1 METSLNLTSKMPG
14 TGTTI
19 FAVMSALANEHGAV
33 NLAQGFPDFNCPEKL
48 INLVN
53 HHMRAGKNQYAPMP
67 GVPELRKKI
76 AEKTLKC
83 YGTEYDWQSEIT
95 VVGGATLG
103 LFCAIS
109 AVVKENDEVIVIEPA
124 YDSYIPAIAL
134 NGGKPVFSK
143 LKYPSYQIDWQE
155 IKKLINFRTRAI
167 LINSPHNPCGTVMSA
182 ADMQELERLTENTD
196 IVVISDEVYEHILFD
211 GLKHQSACM
220 FPGLASRSFIISSFG
235 KTYHN
240 TGWKMGY
247 VLAPEKLTAE
257 FRKIYQYVA
266 FSTSTPVQ
274 FAFADFLDDEAHY
287 RGLPD
292 FYQQKRDYF
301 RDLIKDSRF
310 KLFPCSGSYFQLLGY
325 DKISKEQDYDLA
337 VRLTKENKI
346 AGVPVSVFYHDKTDN
361 HVLRF
366 CFAKNEETLN
376 QAAEILCK
384 L

>member
-19 FAVMSALANEHGAV
+19 FSVMSALANEHGAV
-33 NLAQGFPDFNCPEKL
+33 NLAQGFPDFSCPEEL
-48 INLVN
+48 INRVDY
-53 HHMRAGKNQYAPMP
+53 HMRQGRNQYAPMP

-76 AEKTLKC
+76 SEKTLKC

-95 VVGGATLG
+95 VVGGATLA

-109 AVVKENDEVIVIEPA
+109 AVVKENDEVIIIEPA
-124 YDSYIPAIAL
+124 YDSYIPAITL

-143 LKYPSYQIDWQE
+143 LKYPNYQIDWQE
-155 IKKLINFRTRAI
+155 VKKLINFRTRAI
-167 LINSPHNPCGTVMSA
+167 MINSPHNPCGTVMSA
-182 ADMQELERLTENTD
+182 EDMRQLERLTENTD

-220 FPGLASRSFIISSFG
+220 FPGLASRSFIVSSFG

-274 FAFADFLDDEAHY
+274 YAYADFLDNDGHY
-287 RGLPD
+287 LALSS

-301 RDLIKDSRF
+301 RDLVRESRF
-310 KLFPCSGSYFQLLGY
+310 KILSCSGSYFQLLGY
-325 DKISKEQDYDLA
+325 DKISKEHDYDFA
-337 VRLTKENKI
+337 VRLTKEEKI

-361 HVLRF
+361 RVLRF
-366 CFAKNEETLN
+366 CFAKNEDTLKK
-376 QAAEILCK
+376 AAEILCR

>member
-1 METSLNLTSKMPG
+1 METNLNLTSKMPG

-19 FAVMSALANEHGAV
+19 FSVMSALANEYGAV

-48 INLVN
+48 IELVN
-53 HHMRAGKNQYAPMP
+53 HYMRQGKNQYAPMP

-124 YDSYIPAIAL
+124 YDSYIPAIIL

-143 LKYPSYQIDWQE
+143 LKYPTFQIDWEE

-167 LINSPHNPCGTVMSA
+167 IINSPHNPCGTVLSA
-182 ADMQELERLTENTD
+182 EDMRQLAQLTENTD

-220 FPGLASRSFIISSFG
+220 YPGLVTRSFIVSSFG

-274 FAFADFLDDEAHY
+274 FALADFLEEESHY
-287 RGLPD
+287 LALPK
-292 FYQQKRDYF
+292 FYEQKRDYF
-301 RDLIKDSRF
+301 RNQIAESRF
-310 KLFPCSGSYFQLLGY
+310 QVLPCSGSYFQLLGY
-325 DKISKEQDYDLA
+325 DKISRDDDYSLA
-337 VRLTKENKI
+337 VRLTQENKI
-346 AGVPVSVFYHDKTDN
+346 AGVPISVFYHDKTDN
-361 HVLRF
+361 RVLRF
-366 CFAKNEETLN
+366 CFAKNKETLT

>member
-48 INLVN
+48 VERVN
-53 HHMRAGKNQYAPMP
+53 HYMRLGKNQYAPMP

-95 VVGGATLG
+95 VVGGATLS

-124 YDSYIPAIAL
+124 YDSYIPAITL

-143 LKYPSYQIDWQE
+143 LKYPTYQINWQE

-167 LINSPHNPCGTVMSA
+167 LINSPHNPCGTVLTAS
-182 ADMQELERLTENTD
+182 DMQELERLTENTD

-274 FAFADFLDDEAHY
+274 YAFADFLEVESHY
-287 RGLPD
+287 LALPK
-292 FYQQKRDYF
+292 FYEQKRDFF

-310 KLFPCSGSYFQLLGY
+310 KVLPCSGSYFQLLGY
-325 DKISKEQDYDLA
+325 DAISQQQDYELA
-337 VRLTKENKI
+337 VKLTKKSKI

-361 HVLRF
+361 KVLRF
-366 CFAKNEETLN
+366 CFAKNEETLTK
-376 QAAEILCK
+376 AAEILCR

>member
-1 METSLNLTSKMPG
+1 METTLNLTSKMPG

-19 FAVMSALANEHGAV
+19 FSVMSALANEYGAV
-33 NLAQGFPDFNCPEKL
+33 NLAQGFPDFNCPHKL
-48 INLVN
+48 IELVN
-53 HHMRAGKNQYAPMP
+53 HYMQQGKNQYAPMP

-83 YGTEYDWQSEIT
+83 YGTQFDWQSEVT
-95 VVGGATLG
+95 VVGGATLA

-124 YDSYIPAIAL
+124 YDSYIPAITL

-143 LKYPSYQIDWQE
+143 LKYPSFQIDWEE

-167 LINSPHNPCGTVMSA
+167 LINSPHNPCGTVLSA
-182 ADMQELERLTENTD
+182 DDMRQLERLTENTE

-220 FPGLASRSFIISSFG
+220 YPGLVTRSFIISSFG

-274 FAFADFLDDEAHY
+274 YAFADFLEDEAHY
-287 RGLPD
+287 LALPK
-292 FYQQKRDYF
+292 FYEQKRDFF
-301 RDLIKDSRF
+301 RNLIAGSRF
-310 KLFPCSGSYFQLLGY
+310 NVLPCAGSYFQLLGY
-325 DKISKEQDYDLA
+325 DKISQDDDYSLA
-337 VRLTKENKI
+337 VRLTRENKI
-346 AGVPVSVFYHDKTDN
+346 AGVPISVFYHDKTDN
-361 HVLRF
+361 RVLRF
-366 CFAKNEETLN
+366 CFAKNEETLTK
-376 QAAEILCK
+376 AAEILCS

>member
-1 METSLNLTSKMPG
+1 MDTSLNLTSKMPG

-48 INLVN
+48 IDLVN

-76 AEKTLKC
+76 AEKTIKC
-83 YGTEYDWQSEIT
+83 YGAEYDWQSEIT
-95 VVGGATLG
+95 VVGGATLA

-124 YDSYIPAIAL
+124 YDSYLPAITL

-143 LKYPSYQIDWQE
+143 LKYPSFQINWQE
-155 IKKLINFRTRAI
+155 VKKLINFRTRAI
-167 LINSPHNPCGTVMSA
+167 LINSPHNPCGTVLSA
-182 ADMQELERLTENTD
+182 DDMLQLERLTENTD
-196 IVVISDEVYEHILFD
+196 IVVISDEVYEHILYD

-220 FPGLASRSFIISSFG
+220 YPGLASRSFIISSFG

-274 FAFADFLDDEAHY
+274 YAYADFLDYEEHY
-287 RGLPD
+287 LSLPA

-301 RDLIKDSRF
+301 RELIKESRF
-310 KLFPCSGSYFQLLGY
+310 KILPCSGSYFQLLGFE
-325 DKISKEQDYDLA
+325 KISQDGDYDLA
-337 VRLTKENKI
+337 VRWTRENKI
-346 AGVPVSVFYHDKTDN
+346 AAVPVSVFYHDKTDN
-361 HVLRF
+361 KVLRF
-366 CFAKNEETLN
+366 CFAKNEDTLKK
-376 QAAEILCK
+376 AAEILCK